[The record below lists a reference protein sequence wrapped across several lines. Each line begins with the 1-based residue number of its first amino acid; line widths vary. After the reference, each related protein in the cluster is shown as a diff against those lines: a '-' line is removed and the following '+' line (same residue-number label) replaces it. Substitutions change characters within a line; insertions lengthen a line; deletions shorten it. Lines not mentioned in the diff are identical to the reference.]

1 MSEAELAIKIQFL
14 ERAHEESVK
23 SRKYIHNMIEDL
35 GAKMTTLARAA
46 ARFEA
51 ALTHRNISDTES
63 KKWLGGIEGR
73 LQTIERLVWIAVGG
87 LIIIGGLTML
97 IGGNILKL
105 LSH

>member
-1 MSEAELAIKIQFL
+1 MSEAELAMKIQFL
-14 ERAHEESVK
+14 EKAHEEAVK

-35 GAKMTTLARAA
+35 GAKMTTLERAA

-51 ALTHRNISDTES
+51 DLTHRNISES
-63 KKWLGGIEGR
+63 ESRKWLGGIEGR